1 LRCGTFKFEALQPIF
16 RLGLSALTSVPLQVS
31 TDLNTIITVVYLGGF
46 LAFML
51 YGQRLQVYMALGDI
65 GRGLN
70 KLKLMKDKSRK
81 EAIDYLVN
89 VGKAPKDPTE
99 RVDQFLDYVTIMP
112 VDIDPQGLVNKIDH
126 VMTTNN
132 DRVRAEVSNLL
143 AQTTQVAATA
153 SGTSMPALSPPNP
166 VTVSISENLL
176 EVASSL
182 NLIHKIVRH
191 YYLLGKKTNSYFTLI
206 QLQMIMPM
214 IIQEADA
221 LLNAVDSFK
230 VGQPVGDGIGAA
242 IASRYMVG
250 KEKRVVAKDTVMAIS
265 EYKGRKL
272 YVLKAEGPMGYVG
285 QPGVAIKKVVEE
297 MGVKPSA
304 IIMIDAALKLEGEKT
319 GEIAEGVGAAIGG
332 IGVEKFQIEE
342 VATNHKVPLYAILV
356 KQSILEAITVMRKE
370 IAEASDKVQ
379 QVLNRLIEEKTKEG
393 DDVLIAGIG
402 NTLGV
407 AQ

>member
-1 LRCGTFKFEALQPIF
+1 MP
-16 RLGLSALTSVPLQVS
+16 ALTNIPLQIS
-31 TDLNTIITVVYLGGF
+31 PDFNTIITVVYLGGF
-46 LAFML
+46 LVFML

-112 VDIDPQGLVNKIDH
+112 VDIDPQGLVSKIDH
-126 VMTTNN
+126 VVSTNN

-143 AQTTQVAATA
+143 GQTSQVTV
-153 SGTSMPALSPPNP
+153 SVPETSVQVTGSPNP

-250 KEKRVVAKDTVMAIS
+250 KEKRIVAKDTIMATS

-370 IAEASDKVQ
+370 IAEASEKVQ
-379 QVLNRLIEEKTKEG
+379 QVLNRVIEEKTKEG
-393 DDVLIAGIG
+393 DEVLIAGIG

>member
-1 LRCGTFKFEALQPIF
+1 MGFQLPLFPSVALQ
-16 RLGLSALTSVPLQVS
+16 LS
-31 TDLNTIITVVYLGGF
+31 TDTGYLLYIIFFMGLFVF
-46 LAFML
+46 QFAF
-51 YGQRLQVYMALGDI
+51 GTRIQVYFALNDI
-65 GRGLN
+65 GRGLT
-70 KLKLMKDKSRK
+70 KLKVMKEKSRK

-89 VGKAPKDPTE
+89 VGKAPSDPAQ

-112 VDIDPQGLVNKIDH
+112 VGIDPQGLVNKIDH
-126 VMTTNN
+126 IVTTNN
-132 DRVRAEVSNLL
+132 DRVRAEV
-143 AQTTQVAATA
+143 TA
-153 SGTSMPALSPPNP
+153 LVSQNNP

-176 EVASSL
+176 EVATAL
-182 NLIHKIVRH
+182 NMIHKVVRH
-191 YYLLGKKTNSYFTLI
+191 YYILGKKTNSYFTLI
-206 QLQMIMPM
+206 QLQMLMPM
-214 IIQEADA
+214 IIQESDA

-230 VGQPVGDGIGAA
+230 VGQPVGDGIGPVSV
-242 IASRYMVG
+242 SRMMVG
-250 KEKRVVAKDTVMAIS
+250 KEKRVIAKDTVMAIT

-272 YVLKAEGPMGYVG
+272 YVVKADGPMAYVG
-285 QPGVAIKKVVEE
+285 QPGVAIRKVIEE

-342 VATNHKVPLYAILV
+342 VATKNKVPLYAILV

-370 IAEASDKVQ
+370 IAEASEKVVQ
-379 QVLNRLIEEKTKEG
+379 TLQRVIEEKTKEG
-393 DDVLIAGIG
+393 DEVLVAGIG

>member
-1 LRCGTFKFEALQPIF
+1 MFKSEILEPIFGIFLFGIANVALQGLPTDSGTLLYIVS
-16 RLGLSALTSVPLQVS
+16 LGFF
-31 TDLNTIITVVYLGGF
+31 VVYG
-46 LAFML
+46 L
-51 YGQRLQVYMALGDI
+51 YATRIQVYFALNDI

-70 KLKLMKDKSRK
+70 KLRVMKDKSRK
-81 EAIDYLVN
+81 EAIDYLVG
-89 VGKAPKDPTE
+89 VGKAPADPTV

-112 VDIDPQGLVNKIDH
+112 VDTDPQGIINKIDH
-126 VMTTNN
+126 VVTTNN
-132 DRVRAEVSNLL
+132 DRVRAEVTALL
-143 AQTTQVAATA
+143 SQT
-153 SGTSMPALSPPNP
+153 NP

-176 EVASSL
+176 EVASAL
-182 NLIHKIVRH
+182 NMIHKVVRH

-206 QLQMIMPM
+206 QLQMLLPM
-214 IIQEADA
+214 ILQEADA

-230 VGQPVGDGIGAA
+230 VGQPVGDGIGPVTV
-242 IASRYMVG
+242 SKYMIG
-250 KEKRVVAKDTVMAIS
+250 KEKRAIAKDTVLAIS

-272 YVLKAEGPMGYVG
+272 YVVKADGPMGYVG
-285 QPGVAIKKVVEE
+285 QPGVAIKKVIEE
-297 MGVKPSA
+297 MGAKPSA

-342 VATNHKVPLYAILV
+342 VATKNKIPLYAILV

-370 IAEASDKVQ
+370 IAEASDKVN

-393 DDVLIAGIG
+393 DEVLVAGIG

>member
-1 LRCGTFKFEALQPIF
+1 
-16 RLGLSALTSVPLQVS
+16 LSLLSGIPLQLSGDSGTLLYVAS
-31 TDLNTIITVVYLGGF
+31 LGFFIVYG
-46 LAFML
+46 L
-51 YGQRLQVYMALGDI
+51 YATRIQVYFALNDI

-70 KLKLMKDKSRK
+70 KLKVMKDKSRK
-81 EAIDYLVN
+81 EAIDYLVS
-89 VGKAPKDPTE
+89 VGKAANDPTQ

-112 VDIDPQGLVNKIDH
+112 VDIDPQGLVGKIDH
-126 VMTTNN
+126 VVTTNN
-132 DRVRAEVSNLL
+132 ERVRAEVSGLL
-143 AQTTQVAATA
+143 SQT
-153 SGTSMPALSPPNP
+153 NP

-176 EVASSL
+176 EVATAL
-182 NLIHKIVRH
+182 NQIHKIVRH
-191 YYLLGKKTNSYFTLI
+191 FYLLGKKTNSYFTLI
-206 QLQMIMPM
+206 QLQMLMPM

-230 VGQPVGDGIGAA
+230 VGQPVGDGIGPVVV
-242 IASRYMVG
+242 SKYMVG

-272 YVLKAEGPMGYVG
+272 YVLKADGPMAYVG
-285 QPGVAIKKVVEE
+285 QPGVGIKKIVEE

-342 VATNHKVPLYAILV
+342 VATHNKVPLYAILV

-370 IAEASDKVQ
+370 IAEASDKVT
-379 QVLNRLIEEKTKEG
+379 QVLQRLIEEKTKEG
-393 DDVLIAGIG
+393 DDVLVAGIG

>member
-1 LRCGTFKFEALQPIF
+1 MSFLSGIQLQTIP
-16 RLGLSALTSVPLQVS
+16 GL
-31 TDLNTIITVVYLGGF
+31 DYNTIFTLLWVGSFIMF
-46 LAFML
+46 FF
-51 YGQRLQVYMALGDI
+51 YGSRLQTYNALREI
-65 GRGLN
+65 GSGLN
-70 KLKLMKDKSRK
+70 KLKGMRDKARK

-89 VGKAPKDPTE
+89 VGKAPSDPAQ

-112 VDIDPQGLVNKIDH
+112 VDMDPNGIVNKVDH
-126 VMTTNN
+126 IVTTNN
-132 DRVRAEVSNLL
+132 DRVRAEVTNLL
-143 AQTTQVAATA
+143 SQSNQAGPV
-153 SGTSMPALSPPNP
+153 NP

-176 EVASSL
+176 EVATSL

-191 YYLLGKKTNSYFTLI
+191 FYLLGKKTNSYFTLI
-206 QLQMIMPM
+206 QLQMLMPM

-230 VGQPVGDGIGAA
+230 VGQPVGDGIGPVVV
-242 IASRYMVG
+242 SKYMVG
-250 KEKRVVAKDTVMAIS
+250 KEKRVVAKDTVMAIT

-272 YVLKAEGPMGYVG
+272 YVLKADGPMAYVG

-304 IIMIDAALKLEGEKT
+304 IVMIDAALKLEGEKT
-319 GEIAEGVGAAIGG
+319 GEVAEGVGAAIGG

-342 VATNHKVPLYAILV
+342 VATKNKVPLYAILV

-370 IAEASDKVQ
+370 IAEASDKVS
-379 QVLNRLIEEKTKEG
+379 QVLARVIEEKTKEG
-393 DDVLIAGIG
+393 DDVVVAGIG

>member
-1 LRCGTFKFEALQPIF
+1 
-16 RLGLSALTSVPLQVS
+16 
-31 TDLNTIITVVYLGGF
+31 
-46 LAFML
+46 
-51 YGQRLQVYMALGDI
+51 
-65 GRGLN
+65 
-70 KLKLMKDKSRK
+70 MKDKSRK

-89 VGKAPKDPTE
+89 VGKASNDPAQ

-112 VDIDPQGLVNKIDH
+112 VDIDPAGLVGKIDH
-126 VMTTNN
+126 VVTTNN
-132 DRVRAEVSNLL
+132 DRVRAEVGALL
-143 AQTTQVAATA
+143 GQN
-153 SGTSMPALSPPNP
+153 SP

-176 EVASSL
+176 EVATSL
-182 NLIHKIVRH
+182 NMIHKIVRH
-191 YYLLGKKTNSYFTLI
+191 FYLLGKTNSYFTLI
-206 QLQMIMPM
+206 QLQMLMPM

-230 VGQPVGDGIGAA
+230 MGQPIGDGVGPVVV
-242 IASRYMVG
+242 SRFMAG
-250 KEKRVVAKDTVMAIS
+250 KEKRVVAKDTVLAVT

-272 YVLKAEGPMGYVG
+272 YVVKADGPMAYVG
-285 QPGVAIKKVVEE
+285 QPGVAIKKVIEE

-304 IIMIDAALKLEGEKT
+304 IVMIDAALKLEGEKT

-342 VATNHKVPLYAILV
+342 VATVNKVPLYAILV

-370 IAEASDKVQ
+370 IAEAAEKVT
-379 QVLNRLIEEKTKEG
+379 QVLNRVIEEKTKEG
-393 DDVLIAGIG
+393 DEVIVAGIG

>member
-1 LRCGTFKFEALQPIF
+1 VSIPLGAVLQAIPGLDSTTLLSLFWIGFIVITFFYQTRLQSYLALNDIS
-16 RLGLSALTSVPLQVS
+16 RGLS
-31 TDLNTIITVVYLGGF
+31 
-46 LAFML
+46 
-51 YGQRLQVYMALGDI
+51 
-65 GRGLN
+65 
-70 KLKLMKDKSRK
+70 KLKVMKDKARK

-89 VGKAPKDPTE
+89 VGKASNDPTQ

-112 VDIDPQGLVNKIDH
+112 VDMDPAGIVGKIDH
-126 VMTTNN
+126 VVTTSN
-132 DRVRAEVSNLL
+132 DRVRAEVGTLL
-143 AQTTQVAATA
+143 GQN
-153 SGTSMPALSPPNP
+153 NP

-176 EVASSL
+176 EVATSL
-182 NLIHKIVRH
+182 NQIHKIVRH
-191 YYLLGKKTNSYFTLI
+191 YYLLGKKTNSYFTLV
-206 QLQMIMPM
+206 QLQMLMPM

-230 VGQPVGDGIGAA
+230 VGQPVGDGIGPVVV
-242 IASRYMVG
+242 SRYMAG
-250 KEKRVVAKDTVMAIS
+250 KEKRVVAKDTVMAIT

-272 YVLKAEGPMGYVG
+272 YVLKADGPMAYVG
-285 QPGVAIKKVVEE
+285 QPGVAIQKILGE
-297 MGVKPSA
+297 MGAKPSA

-342 VATNHKVPLYAILV
+342 AATKVKIPLYAILV

-370 IAEASDKVQ
+370 IAEAADKVA
-379 QVLNRLIEEKTKEG
+379 QVLNRVIEEKTKEG
-393 DDVLIAGIG
+393 DEVLVAGIG

>member
-1 LRCGTFKFEALQPIF
+1 MSFLSTATLQAISGGDTVTLLYIVFFMGLFVFQFAFGTRI
-16 RLGLSALTSVPLQVS
+16 
-31 TDLNTIITVVYLGGF
+31 
-46 LAFML
+46 
-51 YGQRLQVYMALGDI
+51 QVYFALNDI
-65 GRGLN
+65 GRGLT
-70 KLKLMKDKSRK
+70 KLKVMKDKSRK

-89 VGKAPKDPTE
+89 VGKAPNDPSQ

-112 VDIDPQGLVNKIDH
+112 VSLDPQGLVNKIDH
-126 VMTTNN
+126 VVTTNN
-132 DRVRAEVSNLL
+132 DRVRAEVGALV
-143 AQTTQVAATA
+143 TQN
-153 SGTSMPALSPPNP
+153 NP

-176 EVASSL
+176 EVATAL
-182 NLIHKIVRH
+182 NMIHKVVRH
-191 YYLLGKKTNSYFTLI
+191 YYILGKKTNSYFTLI
-206 QLQMIMPM
+206 QLQMLMPM
-214 IIQEADA
+214 IIQESDA

-230 VGQPVGDGIGAA
+230 VGQPVGDGIGPVSV
-242 IASRYMVG
+242 SRLMVG
-250 KEKRVVAKDTVMAIS
+250 KEKRAIAKDTVMAIT

-272 YVLKAEGPMGYVG
+272 YIVKADGPMAYVG

-304 IIMIDAALKLEGEKT
+304 IVMIDAALKLEGEKT

-342 VATNHKVPLYAILV
+342 VATNNKIPLYAILV

-370 IAEASDKVQ
+370 IAEASEKVVQ
-379 QVLNRLIEEKTKEG
+379 TLQRVIEEKTKEG
-393 DDVLIAGIG
+393 DNVVVAGIG

>member
-1 LRCGTFKFEALQPIF
+1 MYILFSFANT
-16 RLGLSALTSVPLQVS
+16 VLQVLPS
-31 TDLNTIITVVYLGGF
+31 DQLTTLVYFASFAFFIIYGF
-46 LAFML
+46 YAT
-51 YGQRLQVYMALGDI
+51 RIQVYFALNDI

-70 KLKLMKDKSRK
+70 KLRVMKDKSRK
-81 EAIDYLVN
+81 EAIDYLTS
-89 VGKAPKDPTE
+89 VGKAPSDPTN

-126 VMTTNN
+126 IVTTNN
-132 DRVRAEVSNLL
+132 DRVRSEVTSLL
-143 AQTTQVAATA
+143 SQT
-153 SGTSMPALSPPNP
+153 NP
-166 VTVSISENLL
+166 VTISISENLL
-176 EVASSL
+176 EVASAL
-182 NLIHKIVRH
+182 NMIHKVVRH

-206 QLQMIMPM
+206 QLQMLLPM

-230 VGQPVGDGIGAA
+230 VGQPVGDGIGPVTV
-242 IASRYMVG
+242 SKYMVG
-250 KEKRVVAKDTVMAIS
+250 KEKRVIAKDTVMAIT

-272 YVLKAEGPMGYVG
+272 YVVKADGPMGYVG
-285 QPGVAIKKVVEE
+285 QPGVAIRNVIEE
-297 MGVKPSA
+297 MGAKPSA

-342 VATNHKVPLYAILV
+342 VATKHKVPLYAILV

-370 IAEASDKVQ
+370 IAEASDKVS

-393 DDVLIAGIG
+393 DEVLVAGIG

>member
-1 LRCGTFKFEALQPIF
+1 VFVLSGNVLQSI
-16 RLGLSALTSVPLQVS
+16 GGS
-31 TDLNTIITVVYLGGF
+31 TDTLITVFWIGFILITFFYQTRIQSYL
-46 LAFML
+46 
-51 YGQRLQVYMALGDI
+51 ALNDI
-65 GRGLN
+65 NRGLV
-70 KLKLMKDKSRK
+70 KLKGMKDKSRK

-89 VGKAPKDPTE
+89 VGKAPNDPTQ

-112 VDIDPQGLVNKIDH
+112 VDTDPAGIIGKIDH
-126 VMTTNN
+126 VVTTNN
-132 DRVRAEVSNLL
+132 DRVRAEVTALL
-143 AQTTQVAATA
+143 GQN
-153 SGTSMPALSPPNP
+153 SP

-176 EVASSL
+176 EVATSL

-191 YYLLGKKTNSYFTLI
+191 FYLLGKKTNSYFTLI
-206 QLQMIMPM
+206 QLQMLMPM

-230 VGQPVGDGIGAA
+230 VGQPVGDGIGPVVV
-242 IASRYMVG
+242 SRYMAG
-250 KEKRVVAKDTVMAIS
+250 QEKRVVAKDTVMAIT

-272 YVLKAEGPMGYVG
+272 YVLKADGPMAYVG
-285 QPGVAIKKVVEE
+285 QPGVAMKKIVDE

-342 VATNHKVPLYAILV
+342 VATKAKVPLYAILV

-370 IAEASDKVQ
+370 IAEAADKAV
-379 QVLNRLIEEKTKEG
+379 QVLNRVIEEKTKEG
-393 DDVLIAGIG
+393 DEVVVAGIG

>member
-1 LRCGTFKFEALQPIF
+1 MVPFDPSSLISLLWIGFF
-16 RLGLSALTSVPLQVS
+16 ALTFIYGTRIQSYLA
-31 TDLNTIITVVYLGGF
+31 LN
-46 LAFML
+46 
-51 YGQRLQVYMALGDI
+51 DI
-65 GRGLN
+65 SRGLN
-70 KLKLMKDKSRK
+70 KLKTMKEKARK

-89 VGKAPKDPTE
+89 VGKSPNDPAQ

-112 VDIDPQGLVNKIDH
+112 VDIDPSGLVGKIDH
-126 VMTTNN
+126 VVTTNN
-132 DRVRAEVSNLL
+132 ERVRQEVSRLV
-143 AQTTQVAATA
+143 AQN
-153 SGTSMPALSPPNP
+153 NP

-176 EVASSL
+176 EVATSL
-182 NLIHKIVRH
+182 NMIHKIVRH
-191 YYLLGKKTNSYFTLI
+191 FYLLGKKTNSYFTLV
-206 QLQMIMPM
+206 QLQMLMPM

-230 VGQPVGDGIGAA
+230 VGQPVGDGIGPVVV
-242 IASRYMVG
+242 SKYMVG
-250 KEKRVVAKDTVMAIS
+250 KEKRVVAKDTVMAIT

-272 YVLKAEGPMGYVG
+272 YVLKADGPMAYVG
-285 QPGVAIKKVVEE
+285 QPGVAIKKIVEE

-304 IIMIDAALKLEGEKT
+304 IVMIDAALKLEGEKT

-342 VATNHKVPLYAILV
+342 VATHFKVPLYAILV

-370 IAEASDKVQ
+370 IAEASEKVTL
-379 QVLNRLIEEKTKEG
+379 VLNRLIEEKTKEG
-393 DDVLIAGIG
+393 DEVLVAGIG

>member
-1 LRCGTFKFEALQPIF
+1 M
-16 RLGLSALTSVPLQVS
+16 
-31 TDLNTIITVVYLGGF
+31 
-46 LAFML
+46 ML
-51 YGQRLQVYMALGDI
+51 YGQRLQMYMALGDI

-70 KLKLMKDKSRK
+70 KLKIMKDKSRK

-112 VDIDPQGLVNKIDH
+112 VDLDPQGIVGKIDH
-126 VMTTNN
+126 VVSTNN

-143 AQTTQVAATA
+143 AQTSQVTTTAPGTSIQVA
-153 SGTSMPALSPPNP
+153 SPPNP

-182 NLIHKIVRH
+182 NLLHKIVRH

-214 IIQEADA
+214 VIQEADA
-221 LLNAVDSFK
+221 LLNAIDSTK
-230 VGQPVGDGIGAA
+230 AGQPWGDGIGAS
-242 IASRYMVG
+242 IAARFMVG
-250 KEKRVVAKDTVMAIS
+250 KEKRLVAKDTVMAIS

-272 YVLKAEGPMGYVG
+272 YVIKAEGPMGYVG

-304 IIMIDAALKLEGEKT
+304 IVMIDAALKLEGEKT
-319 GEIAEGVGAAIGG
+319 GEVAEGVGAAIGG

-342 VATNHKVPLYAILV
+342 VATDHKIPLYAILV
-356 KQSILEAITVMRKE
+356 KQSMLEAITVMRKE

-379 QVLNRLIEEKTKEG
+379 QVLSRLIEEKTKEG